1 MKSLIKTCLVKHK
14 RIASLTK
21 STICTA
27 VILSLAFTANS
38 FAVPTTIL
46 LDADTPDT
54 GSLLGTTLLVTA
66 YGDITFDGEIV
77 IGVHDPEF
85 GDAGASGSTFDI
97 FGPNDAPA
105 GDQTAELFFDFD
117 VISLEFI
124 YGGNY
129 GNIYI
134 EARDEQGGVVD
145 FFNQGST
152 GYLQPA
158 GPITLSGSGIRSL
171 YWTDTIAVQ
180 DYAPLDNITVTI
192 PEPATIFLLAFGSL
206 ALLRRR

>member
-66 YGDITFDGEIV
+66 YG
-77 IGVHDPEF
+77 
-85 GDAGASGSTFDI
+85 
-97 FGPNDAPA
+97 
-105 GDQTAELFFDFD
+105 
-117 VISLEFI
+117 
-124 YGGNY
+124 
-129 GNIYI
+129 
-134 EARDEQGGVVD
+134 
-145 FFNQGST
+145 
-152 GYLQPA
+152 
-158 GPITLSGSGIRSL
+158 
-171 YWTDTIAVQ
+171 
-180 DYAPLDNITVTI
+180 
-192 PEPATIFLLAFGSL
+192 ATIFLLAFGSL